1 MWTVDETATRDV
13 VTVAPETTADECGTI
28 LLQRGL
34 RHLPVVEEDG
44 RPVALVSDD
53 RVLGLIRRDLAS
65 VPAASVGDAPEILI
79 DENAGL
85 KETIEKLLASRQT
98 AALIVDDD
106 GVLTGIFT
114 EHDVLRLAETAL
126 SLDRKVGELAHT
138 AVDLVTIPLGTPA
151 YAARS
156 AMLEN
161 HVRHLLVVTDKGRLA
176 GVVSQ
181 RDLAGL
187 TETILDA
194 HMNAVVQTVGPNDD
208 LHKAIS
214 TMVRNSVGSIPVVE
228 SDHTPVGVLT
238 RTDIMRAL
246 VDVLET

>member
-13 VTVAPETTADECGTI
+13 VTVTPETTADDCGTI
-28 LLQRGL
+28 LLERGL
-34 RHLPVVEEDG
+34 RHLPVVDEGG

-65 VPAASVGDAPEILI
+65 VPALSVGDSPEILI

-85 KETIEKLLASRQT
+85 KETIEKLLGSRQT

-126 SLDRKVGELAHT
+126 SLDHKVGEIAHK
-138 AVDLVTIPLGTPA
+138 AVELVTIPLGTPA
-151 YAARS
+151 YVARAA
-156 AMLEN
+156 MFEN

-181 RDLAGL
+181 RDLAGF
-187 TETILDA
+187 TETILNS
-194 HMNAVVQTVGPNDD
+194 HMNAVVQTVGPDDD

-214 TMVRNSVGSIPVVE
+214 TMVRHSVGSIPVVQD
-228 SDHTPVGVLT
+228 DHTPVGVIT
-238 RTDIMRAL
+238 RSDIMRAL
-246 VDVLET
+246 VEALD